1 VVLSFFLTYAKS
13 LPCPS
18 GKLCAQTATDNLS
31 LNLPSYRSQFYPFK
45 APAQSITEEQK
56 HNSISSLHTSTS
68 KLSGWNHCSKAVNYA
83 WSRPEQPLPSGG
95 EEVRGRTA
103 KPLRLLSPFSSP
115 GTTASLSREPPR
127 GSAVRGGADR
137 SGAAIW
143 WLSRRCHPRC
153 SAPLLPPLL
162 LLPPAGGTRETG
174 AIRNKPTHRNLG
186 LGDLRQ
192 PARLHQG
199 QNVPDPSGGFLR
211 WSDGTGEQRATDV
224 IYLQLCL

>member
-1 VVLSFFLTYAKS
+1 MPNLFLAPVVNYVPKQLQTTYHLIFLLIDLNSTPLRLLPKALQKS
-13 LPCPS
+13 KNTTAFLPFIQALQS
-18 GKLCAQTATDNLS
+18 
-31 LNLPSYRSQFYPFK
+31 SQ
-45 APAQSITEEQK
+45 A
-56 HNSISSLHTSTS
+56 
-68 KLSGWNHCSKAVNYA
+68 WNHCSKAVNYA